1 MKQSVVCIHRK
12 PNTNP
17 LYEGNY
23 IYCDKHKT
31 VIEVYKCG
39 KGFCGSCE
47 FEPAAAI
54 PIGRCDDCP
63 FVEVSRTP
71 RAGYA
76 HDYLCSKTNKTII
89 NYVEYDSEIP
99 PIPDWCPYR
108 LKGETV

>member
-1 MKQSVVCIHRK
+1 MKQGVLCIHCK

-31 VIEVYKCG
+31 VIEQYKCG

-47 FEPAAAI
+47 FEPMAFV
-54 PIGRCDDCP
+54 PIGRCDECP

-76 HDYLCSKTNKTII
+76 HDYFCTKADKMIMT
-89 NYVEYDSEIP
+89 YVEYDSEIP
-99 PIPDWCPYR
+99 PVPQWCPFR
-108 LKGETV
+108 VKEDN